1 MCSNCGVSIN
11 EVKSGEFA
19 ERMMTILNHGALNLM
34 ISIGY
39 RTGLFD
45 VMSDLPPSTSEE
57 IAEASNLDERYVRE
71 WLGAMVTGEIIDHDH
86 EKKSIPFHKSMLH
99 GLPERPCLTT

>member
-1 MCSNCGVSIN
+1 MGNNLID
-11 EVKSGEFA
+11 EVKSEQFA

-45 VMSDLPPSTSEE
+45 VMSELPASTSEE
-57 IAEASNLDERYVRE
+57 IAKAAGLNERYVRE
-71 WLGAMVTGEIIDHDH
+71 WLGAMVTGGINQ
-86 EKKSIPFHKSMLH
+86 L
-99 GLPERPCLTT
+99 